1 MNVLE
6 EKTPKGYIVKIFLD
20 NDRYLIFD
28 RKGASVFKDGKK
40 SKPFHPV
47 LKVLFLGPHFKVRNN
62 YNQDLSLV
70 KVSKDS
76 LVLPY
81 QDDRESRRKYIFINT
96 DAIIDMVPVKII
108 HFSNLGQL
116 VKEIKSKE
124 EQPGYIIVDQSI
136 SKNDIIVIKNRCPDS
151 VVLLASEAGP
161 YGAAEDKAEDEAAVK
176 KNEKETDV
184 DDVDLNMLSHNPVF
198 LARVHLRKMHL
209 SRVKQLMLDF
219 DLQAVD
225 IEYIIS
231 FLQTMLKNAEN
242 SEDVK
247 KYSGKIEE
255 LKVSFQFY
263 YYLLQRDDEKIREM
277 IQGLDQKNRL
287 PSYFTLVSKVKLIFP
302 GNEDQLLFT
311 DYENMLW
318 EKSEQLSE

>member
-28 RKGASVFKDGKK
+28 SKGASVFNDGKK

-116 VKEIKSKE
+116 VKEIKRKE

-161 YGAAEDKAEDEAAVK
+161 SGVTEKNTEDGETAIIND
-176 KNEKETDV
+176 KETGM

-242 SEDVK
+242 SEDIK
-247 KYSGKIEE
+247 KYSSKIEE

-263 YYLLQRDDEKIREM
+263 FHLLQRDDEKIREM
-277 IQGLDQKNRL
+277 IEYLDQKNQL

-311 DYENMLW
+311 EYENMLW
-318 EKSEQLSE
+318 EKSEKLSE

>member
-6 EKTPKGYIVKIFLD
+6 EKTPKGYIVKIFID
-20 NDRYLIFD
+20 DDRFLIFD
-28 RKGASVFKDGKK
+28 RNGASVFKDGKK
-40 SKPFHPV
+40 SRPFHPV
-47 LKVLFLGPHFKVRNN
+47 MKVLFLGPHFKVRNN

-70 KVSKDS
+70 KVSKES

-81 QDDRESRRKYIFINT
+81 QDDREGRRKYVFIST
-96 DAIIDMVPVKII
+96 DATIDMVPVKII
-108 HFSNLGQL
+108 HYGNLGQL
-116 VKEIKSKE
+116 VKEIKRKE
-124 EQPGYIIVDQSI
+124 EQPGYIIVDESI

-151 VVLLASEAGP
+151 TVLLASEAGP
-161 YGAAEDKAEDEAAVK
+161 AGVTEENAKDTGVEK
-176 KNEKETDV
+176 KNSEESV
-184 DDVDLNMLSHNPVF
+184 EDVDLNMLSQNPVF

-231 FLQTMLKNAEN
+231 FLQTMLANADD
-242 SEDVK
+242 SEEIK

-255 LKVSFQFY
+255 LLTSFQLYFH
-263 YYLLQRDDEKIREM
+263 LLQRDDVKIREM
-277 IQGLDQKNRL
+277 IEGLDQKNQL

-311 DYENMLW
+311 DYENLLW
-318 EKSEQLSE
+318 EKSEQLSG